1 MDLGI
6 QMLESLIETVE
17 DTNFQTNI
25 IQKLPFNTCKWKE
38 CLQKPS
44 HYVVKETGQ
53 ILTANN
59 KLKRFQKI

>member
-17 DTNFQTNI
+17 DTNFETNI
-25 IQKLPFNTCKWKE
+25 MQKLPFNRCKWKK

-44 HYVVKETGQ
+44 HYVGKETGQ
-53 ILTANN
+53 ILTVKN